1 MNILLFGPPGAGKG
15 TQSAFLVED
24 LKMKHIS
31 TGDLFR
37 HNMKNETPLG
47 LEAKQYIDAGNYV
60 PDDVT
65 IRMLKAALEEL
76 DGGQEFILDGFP
88 RTLPQA
94 EALDQLMKEAGKEVG
109 GAYFLEVPEEQLV
122 KRLSGRRLC
131 KSCGA
136 VYHVDT
142 KPPADGK
149 SCDSCGSQDIYQ
161 RTDDQPE
168 AIRERLKVYAEKTL
182 PLKNFYKGQG
192 KLTELDGTGELAEVY
207 ERLKASI
214 TASGS

>member
-1 MNILLFGPPGAGKG
+1 MFGPPGAGKG

-24 LKMKHIS
+24 LKMAHIS

-37 HNMKNETPLG
+37 YNMKNDTPLG
-47 LEAKQYIDAGNYV
+47 REAKEYMDAGKYV

-65 IRMLKAALEEL
+65 IRMLKDAMSKL
-76 DGGQEFILDGFP
+76 DGQEFILDGFP

-94 EALDQLMKEAGKEVG
+94 EALDELMKESGQEIG
-109 GAYFLEVPEEQLV
+109 GAFFLEVPEEQLV
-122 KRLSGRRLC
+122 GRLSGRRLC

-149 SCDSCGSQDIYQ
+149 TCDNCGSEDIYQ
-161 RTDDQPE
+161 RTDDQPD
-168 AIRERLKVYAEKTL
+168 AIRERLSVYAEKTL
-182 PLKNFYKGQG
+182 PLKNFYKEQG
-192 KLTELDGTGELAEVY
+192 KVTELDGTGELTDVY
-207 ERLKASI
+207 ERLKAVV
-214 TASGS
+214 TA